1 MTLAQA
7 LLRVRQ
13 ALNQTSNSN
22 TLWTDANITDE
33 LEAGRRYF
41 ATILDD
47 KYLSKLRK
55 TSSAITLTGGVGAYP
70 TDFLRLIDNGY
81 ATFTSVVLATAVP
94 MVRLPEDER
103 WRLRFFNTT
112 DQVFATPQDTVAES
126 NPVYWETSGGI
137 RVLPVVAGGASSILY
152 EYIFIPTALTTN
164 DDELL
169 GENVNDMVIEYAIEA
184 VMRSTRG
191 DQGLALSLAKNRGY
205 KVREMQ
211 SVIS

>member
-55 TSSAITLTGGVGAYP
+55 TSSAITLTAGVGAYP

-112 DQVFATPQDTVAES
+112 DQIFATPQDTVAES
-126 NPVYWETSGGI
+126 NPVYCETSAGI
-137 RVLPVVAGGASSILY
+137 KVLPLVSGVASSILY
-152 EYIFIPTALTTN
+152 EYIFVPTALTTN